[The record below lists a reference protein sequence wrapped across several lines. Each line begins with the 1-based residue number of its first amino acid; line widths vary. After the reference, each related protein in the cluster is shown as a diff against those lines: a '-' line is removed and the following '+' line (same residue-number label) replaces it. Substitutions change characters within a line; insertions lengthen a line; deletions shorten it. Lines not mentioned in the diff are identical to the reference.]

1 MATVK
6 LMSTFKLRLEE
17 PDRPTTGRE
26 AFAYPTALAVWAF
39 GPLPDAANWS
49 WAMRYAI
56 RDDVLILTEKTV
68 IPTQKTPATNDK
80 PWEWSR
86 DTDDVPG
93 NGLPLTADHNVP
105 FGRIDS
111 QIRQAFANY
120 DHPAWEG
127 RRDSIDNEPPDHYLE
142 WLNITSRSG
151 IDRNRTASP
160 VRPGRPPLT
169 DKHLAEVALHYTT
182 ALDKGDPV
190 TRYITEQMQEGTE
203 YLPVSAWVSKA
214 REREFL
220 TPTPTK
226 GRPGGHLTGK
236 AKAVIEEC
244 GLESPRPPTER
255 KDHS

>member
-1 MATVK
+1 MVK
-6 LMSTFKLRLEE
+6 LMSTFTLHLEE

-26 AFAYPTALAVWAF
+26 AFAYPTGLAVWAI
-39 GPLPDAANWS
+39 GPLPDAEDWS

-68 IPTQKTPATNDK
+68 HPTQKTPAANDK

-86 DTDDVPG
+86 DTDDVPDS
-93 NGLPLTADHNVP
+93 GLPLTADHNVP

-120 DHPAWEG
+120 DHPAWQG
-127 RRDSIDNEPPDHYLE
+127 RGDVIGDPPLDRYLE
-142 WLNITSRSG
+142 WEEVTSRSG

-160 VRPGRPPLT
+160 VRPGRPRLT

-182 ALDKGDPV
+182 ALTDGYPT
-190 TRYITEQMQEGTE
+190 TRYVTEQMQEGNE
-203 YLPVSAWVSKA
+203 YLPASAWVSKA
-214 REREFL
+214 RERDFL

-226 GRPGGHLTGK
+226 GRPGGYLTDR
-236 AKAVIEEC
+236 AKAVIAEHN
-244 GLESPRPPTER
+244 LQSPRPETNGRTGE
-255 KDHS
+255 